1 MKKISA
7 VYITLLGATCMSFV
21 GLLIRLIDSADGFQ
35 ILFYRSLGMS
45 AIILLVACL
54 KRKSRPILVLLSL
67 DKNDFLMGGFLCFA
81 FLTYV
86 FSMLNTSIASTLFL
100 LSMSPIFAGLISWFW
115 IGEKPKKIVW
125 VSMLIALF
133 GVLLMMGDGLNNN
146 SKTFGNFLAL
156 LSAIFFALMLV
167 QARKSKKTD
176 VLGGTFLGA
185 FFSFVLGII
194 ITLILKNDIIISKYD
209 IFLSIFMGL
218 FTIGIGIALVTWA
231 TPYLPAAEISILVLI
246 ESILGPIWV
255 WIFLNE
261 TISVFEIIGGLTVLS
276 AVVLMIYVN
285 QKISAE

>member
-7 VYITLLGATCMSFV
+7 VYLTLLGATCMSFV
-21 GLLIRLIDSADGFQ
+21 GFLIRLIDNADGFQ

-54 KRKSRPILVLLSL
+54 KRKNRPILVLLSL
-67 DKNDFLMGGFLCFA
+67 DKNDFLMGSFLCFA

-86 FSMLNTSIASTLFL
+86 FAMLNTSIASTLFL
-100 LSMSPIFAGLISWFW
+100 LSISPIFAGLISWFW
-115 IGEKPKKIVW
+115 IGEKPKNIVW
-125 VSMLIALF
+125 FSMLIALF
-133 GVLLMMGDGLNNN
+133 GVLLMMGDGLNN

-156 LSAIFFALMLV
+156 SSAIFFALMLV

-185 FFSFVLGII
+185 VFSFALGII
-194 ITLILKNDIIISKYD
+194 ITLILKNDLIISKYD
-209 IFLSIFMGL
+209 ILLSIFMGL

-261 TISVFEIIGGLTVLS
+261 TISVFELIGGLTVLS
-276 AVVLMIYVN
+276 AVILMIYVN
-285 QKISAE
+285 QKIST

>member
-1 MKKISA
+1 
-7 VYITLLGATCMSFV
+7 MSFV
-21 GLLIRLIDSADGFQ
+21 GLLIRLIDNADGFQ

-54 KRKSRPILVLLSL
+54 KRKSRPILVLLTL
-67 DKNDFLMGGFLCFA
+67 DKNDFLMGSFLCFA

-86 FSMLNTSIASTLFL
+86 FAMLNTSIASTLFL

-115 IGEKPKKIVW
+115 IGEKPKNIVW

-133 GVLLMMGDGLNNN
+133 GVLLMMGEGINNN

-156 LSAIFFALMLV
+156 SSAIFFALMLV

-185 FFSFVLGII
+185 IFSFALGII
-194 ITLILKNDIIISKYD
+194 ITLILKNDLIISKYD

-261 TISVFEIIGGLTVLS
+261 TISVFELIGGLTVLS
-276 AVVLMIYVN
+276 AVILMIYVN
-285 QKISAE
+285 QKISA